1 MSRPY
6 SDQFR
11 LSLHK
16 KNPKNI
22 GVRLAKL
29 CVRTNL
35 PSQYVAKIFGVS
47 RMTIYSW
54 FRGGQTSHQNITRI
68 KHFIE
73 LVEQDLKSG
82 VFHPG
87 NKEAAK
93 IYLNTNIEPNLIR
106 VLKGGVFRPTNKE
119 KENQK
124 KVSKE
129 EKLFMEDA
137 KAELVDELIML
148 YRLAFQLEIELDE
161 SNHSSFFEMGGQEKE
176 IFMRLT
182 EAELDDHISDAK
194 SAIHSLEDQ
203 LKDKKFFMDYGY

>member
-16 KNPKNI
+16 KKKKNI

-29 CVRTNL
+29 CVRTDL

-47 RMTIYSW
+47 RMTIYTW
-54 FRGGQTSHQNITRI
+54 FRGGQTSHKNITRI

-82 VFHPG
+82 VFRPG
-87 NKEAAK
+87 KKEAAK
-93 IYLNTNIEPNLIR
+93 TYLNTNIEPNLIR
-106 VLKGGVFRPTNKE
+106 VLKGGVFRPANKE

-129 EKLFMEDA
+129 EKSLMKMTKE
-137 KAELVDELIML
+137 ELVYHIDQKYEEIFELESQ
-148 YRLAFQLEIELDE
+148 LAGNDGYDIRSSIQEQFIEELRASGEEDLPQRIYDDEIEDDE
-161 SNHSSFFEMGGQEKE
+161 IED
-176 IFMRLT
+176 
-182 EAELDDHISDAK
+182 ELDDDEI
-194 SAIHSLEDQ
+194 
-203 LKDKKFFMDYGY
+203 KF